1 MTDTLKLRRARL
13 RTGDNMGSPNMTS
26 VSVSFDVRRQ
36 LNSMRA
42 MGNHASVDELLNLV
56 LQEYRMAQLRAEA
69 DKLRSRLRD
78 IGQTDVEALVE
89 RLGHSPYGG

>member
-1 MTDTLKLRRARL
+1 
-13 RTGDNMGSPNMTS
+13 MGSPNMTS

-42 MGNHASVDELLNLV
+42 MGNHSSVDELLAHV

-69 DKLRSRLRD
+69 DKLRNRLRE
-78 IGQTDVEALVE
+78 IGDTNVEALVE

>member
-1 MTDTLKLRRARL
+1 MGLFRL
-13 RTGDNMGSPNMTS
+13 LFGENMGSPNMTS

-42 MGNHASVDELLNLV
+42 MGNHKSVDHLLIEV

-78 IGQTDVEALVE
+78 IGQTDVEALVQ
-89 RLGHSPYGG
+89 RLGQSPYCG

>member
-1 MTDTLKLRRARL
+1 
-13 RTGDNMGSPNMTS
+13 MGSPDMTS
-26 VSVSFDVRRQ
+26 VSVSFEVRRQ

-42 MGNHASVDELLNLV
+42 MGNFRSVDGMLLQI
-56 LQEYRMAQLRAEA
+56 LQEFRMMQLRAEA

-89 RLGHSPYGG
+89 RLGQSPYGG